1 MKINYECGAC
11 FLRQAK
17 EAMDLASDDED
28 LKIELMNDIFTFLSS
43 NFYKT
48 TNSNK
53 TGSTIHNMIQEKT
66 GCEDPYINEKIAGNK
81 IALKYLP
88 AVKEVLKKNNSLEN
102 YVKIAII
109 GNILDFG
116 AFTIDTDVGSL
127 ISSALERNLAVKD
140 IDEFENALKKYD
152 KVLYLVDN
160 TGEIVF
166 DKLLLSKGC
175 PPKLNF
181 G

>member
-53 TGSTIHNMIQEKT
+53 TGSIIHNMIQEK
-66 GCEDPYINEKIAGNK
+66 
-81 IALKYLP
+81 P
-88 AVKEVLKKNNSLEN
+88 AVKIHISMKKLQAT
-102 YVKIAII
+102 K
-109 GNILDFG
+109 
-116 AFTIDTDVGSL
+116 
-127 ISSALERNLAVKD
+127 
-140 IDEFENALKKYD
+140 
-152 KVLYLVDN
+152 
-160 TGEIVF
+160 
-166 DKLLLSKGC
+166 
-175 PPKLNF
+175 
-181 G
+181 

>member
-53 TGSTIHNMIQEKT
+53 TGSVIHNMIQEKQ
-66 GCEDPYINEKIAGNK
+66 
-81 IALKYLP
+81 
-88 AVKEVLKKNNSLEN
+88 AVKIRILKK
-102 YVKIAII
+102 
-109 GNILDFG
+109 
-116 AFTIDTDVGSL
+116 
-127 ISSALERNLAVKD
+127 
-140 IDEFENALKKYD
+140 
-152 KVLYLVDN
+152 
-160 TGEIVF
+160 
-166 DKLLLSKGC
+166 KLQVIR
-175 PPKLNF
+175 
-181 G
+181 

>member
-152 KVLYLVDN
+152 KVLYLVEN
-160 TGEIVF
+160 TGEFVF
-166 DKLLLSKGC
+166 DKLLLS
-175 PPKLNF
+175 NI
-181 G
+181 

>member
-53 TGSTIHNMIQEKT
+53 TG
-66 GCEDPYINEKIAGNK
+66 
-81 IALKYLP
+81 
-88 AVKEVLKKNNSLEN
+88 
-102 YVKIAII
+102 
-109 GNILDFG
+109 
-116 AFTIDTDVGSL
+116 
-127 ISSALERNLAVKD
+127 
-140 IDEFENALKKYD
+140 
-152 KVLYLVDN
+152 
-160 TGEIVF
+160 
-166 DKLLLSKGC
+166 
-175 PPKLNF
+175 
-181 G
+181 

>member
-1 MKINYECGAC
+1 MNAGHV

-17 EAMDLASDDED
+17 EAMDLAGDDED

-66 GCEDPYINEKIAGNK
+66 GCEDPYINEKKIAGNK

-88 AVKEVLKKNNSLEN
+88 AVKEVLKKE
-102 YVKIAII
+102 
-109 GNILDFG
+109 
-116 AFTIDTDVGSL
+116 
-127 ISSALERNLAVKD
+127 
-140 IDEFENALKKYD
+140 
-152 KVLYLVDN
+152 
-160 TGEIVF
+160 
-166 DKLLLSKGC
+166 
-175 PPKLNF
+175 
-181 G
+181 

>member
-66 GCEDPYINEKIAGNK
+66 GCEDHISMKNCRQQNSFKISAG
-81 IALKYLP
+81 
-88 AVKEVLKKNNSLEN
+88 S
-102 YVKIAII
+102 
-109 GNILDFG
+109 
-116 AFTIDTDVGSL
+116 
-127 ISSALERNLAVKD
+127 
-140 IDEFENALKKYD
+140 
-152 KVLYLVDN
+152 
-160 TGEIVF
+160 
-166 DKLLLSKGC
+166 
-175 PPKLNF
+175 
-181 G
+181 

>member
-102 YVKIAII
+102 YVK
-109 GNILDFG
+109 
-116 AFTIDTDVGSL
+116 
-127 ISSALERNLAVKD
+127 
-140 IDEFENALKKYD
+140 
-152 KVLYLVDN
+152 
-160 TGEIVF
+160 
-166 DKLLLSKGC
+166 
-175 PPKLNF
+175 
-181 G
+181 